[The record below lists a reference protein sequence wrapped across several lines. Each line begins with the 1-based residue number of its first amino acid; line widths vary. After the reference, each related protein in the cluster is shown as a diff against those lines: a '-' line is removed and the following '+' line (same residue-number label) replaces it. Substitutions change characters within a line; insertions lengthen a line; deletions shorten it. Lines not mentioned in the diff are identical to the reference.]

1 MRATGI
7 IRKLDELGR
16 VTLPKETRKVL
27 NINEGDP
34 VEFFTDGDNIILK
47 KYTPGCHCCNETD
60 NLTEVLGIKLCQK
73 WIDEFN
79 KYRQMVDD
87 IRRDK

>member
-16 VTLPKETRKVL
+16 VTLPKETRKAL

-34 VEFFTDGDNIILK
+34 VEFFTDEDNIIIK
-47 KYTPGCHCCNETD
+47 KYTPGCHCCGEVK
-60 NLTEVLGIKLCQK
+60 NLTEVLGIKLCPK
-73 WIDEFN
+73 CIEEFN
-79 KYRQMVDD
+79 KYRTMIDE
-87 IRRDK
+87 IGRCK

>member
-27 NINEGDP
+27 NSMK
-34 VEFFTDGDNIILK
+34 VIL
-47 KYTPGCHCCNETD
+47 
-60 NLTEVLGIKLCQK
+60 
-73 WIDEFN
+73 
-79 KYRQMVDD
+79 
-87 IRRDK
+87 

>member
-34 VEFFTDGDNIILK
+34 VAVSYTHLTLPTILR
-47 KYTPGCHCCNETD
+47 
-60 NLTEVLGIKLCQK
+60 V
-73 WIDEFN
+73 
-79 KYRQMVDD
+79 
-87 IRRDK
+87 